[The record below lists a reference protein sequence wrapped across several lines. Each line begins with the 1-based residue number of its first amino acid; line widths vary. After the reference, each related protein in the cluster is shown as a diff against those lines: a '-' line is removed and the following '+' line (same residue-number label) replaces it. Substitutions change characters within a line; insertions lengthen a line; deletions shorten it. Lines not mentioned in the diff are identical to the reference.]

1 MKDGLYKE
9 RGFTLIE
16 VLIALTIFAVGLLAL
31 AGMQITGI
39 QGNSTSQSVSAKV
52 ALADGVIE
60 EFLAMEGNDPRL
72 TTEVTDSAWPTAT
85 AVVIEGGGTCSAMV
99 TVDSDPVIG
108 GNTHVGL
115 TLIRVNVANQVGSD
129 VEKTVMKRR
138 Y

>member
-99 TVDSDPVIG
+99 TVDPDPGIG
-108 GNTHVGL
+108 GL